1 MGGSEAPFGH
11 SSDGLQKCGA
21 NCMSRMPE
29 SSVST
34 KLVIGN
40 WKMHGGL
47 RSNEV
52 LLNALVDGM
61 KSMPPGLKVGVCVP
75 FPYLA
80 QANALL
86 AGSRVE
92 WGVQDLSSHHEGA
105 YTGEVSAVMAADFGT
120 RYAIVGHSERREYHR
135 EGAILVAEKAERAL
149 EAGLT
154 PIVCVGETAEEREY
168 AFTERVLSAQLS
180 AVLDRLSVEQAASM
194 VLAYEP
200 VWAIGSGTSA
210 GVDDVRDVHAF
221 LRGQLAAKGEAVGRI
236 PVLYGGSL
244 KPENAAAL
252 FAVPNVDGGLV
263 GGASLSADKFLPICE
278 AGAGQWALG

>member
-1 MGGSEAPFGH
+1 
-11 SSDGLQKCGA
+11 
-21 NCMSRMPE
+21 MSKMPE
-29 SSVST
+29 STVST

-52 LLNALVDGM
+52 LLHALADGI
-61 KSMPPGLKVGVCVP
+61 KAMPPGLKIGVCVP

-80 QANALL
+80 QASALL
-86 AGSRVE
+86 AGSGVE
-92 WGVQDLSSHHEGA
+92 WGVQDLSSHQEGA
-105 YTGEVSAVMAADFGT
+105 YTGEVSAAMAADFGT

-180 AVLDRLSVEQAASM
+180 AVLDRLSVEQAASV

-200 VWAIGSGTSA
+200 VWAIGSGASA
-210 GVDDVRDVHAF
+210 SVDDVRDVHAF
-221 LRGQLAAKGEAVGRI
+221 LRGQLAAKGDAVGRI

-263 GGASLSADKFLPICE
+263 GGASLSADQFLPICE

>member
-1 MGGSEAPFGH
+1 
-11 SSDGLQKCGA
+11 
-21 NCMSRMPE
+21 MSKMPE
-29 SSVST
+29 STVSE

-47 RSNEV
+47 RGNEV
-52 LLNALVDGM
+52 LLHALANGI
-61 KSMPPGLKVGVCVP
+61 KAMPPGLKVGVCVP

-80 QANALL
+80 QASTLL
-86 AGSRVE
+86 AGSGIE

-105 YTGEVSAVMAADFGT
+105 YTGEVSAAMAADFGV

-154 PIVCVGETAEEREY
+154 PVVCVGETAEEREF
-168 AFTERVLSAQLS
+168 AFTERVLAAQLS
-180 AVLDRLSVEQAASM
+180 AVLDRLTVEQAASV

-200 VWAIGSGTSA
+200 VWAIGSGASA
-210 GVDDVRDVHAF
+210 SVDDVRGVHAF
-221 LRGQLAAKGEAVGRI
+221 LREQLKAKGEAVGRI
-236 PVLYGGSL
+236 PVLYGGSV

-263 GGASLSADKFLPICE
+263 GGASLTADQFLPICA
-278 AGAGQWALG
+278 AGAKQWAVGSGCQ